1 MDPFRY
7 RKAYE
12 AMVHTTQLIEERL
25 NQDVQLNEEGA
36 VQDDAPQIA
45 FQEQDPDSMDWTPT
59 ESNTP
64 PPECGPPPALS
75 KKMRHLLPV
84 VGMGISGLK
93 IAARMQY
100 FYTSSRR
107 ER

>member
-1 MDPFRY
+1 VDHRQLY
-7 RKAYE
+7 LRKCATFY
-12 AMVHTTQLIEERL
+12 L
-25 NQDVQLNEEGA
+25 
-36 VQDDAPQIA
+36 
-45 FQEQDPDSMDWTPT
+45 
-59 ESNTP
+59 
-64 PPECGPPPALS
+64 
-75 KKMRHLLPV
+75 V

>member
-36 VQDDAPQIA
+36 VQDDAPQIPSTWWW
-45 FQEQDPDSMDWTPT
+45 QWGSP
-59 ESNTP
+59 
-64 PPECGPPPALS
+64 G
-75 KKMRHLLPV
+75 
-84 VGMGISGLK
+84 
-93 IAARMQY
+93 
-100 FYTSSRR
+100 
-107 ER
+107 